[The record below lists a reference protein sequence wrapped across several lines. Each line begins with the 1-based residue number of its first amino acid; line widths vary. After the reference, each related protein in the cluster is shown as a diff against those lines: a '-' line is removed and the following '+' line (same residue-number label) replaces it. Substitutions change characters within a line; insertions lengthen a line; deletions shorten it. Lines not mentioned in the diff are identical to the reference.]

1 MKVEA
6 KETAQ
11 WTFLY
16 ETFCGRLLGGCW
28 SRSCKI
34 CSGSSKSFM
43 MILWDFLR
51 GLGMKILLKV
61 FYMSLWEDLVE
72 ILFTFSSRGPCM
84 KFLCSGACMIF
95 LDAQMKILYEDRR
108 SCCCS
113 CENVSPHLLL
123 FHRYCCL
130 YPVQSLPTFHVVWGL
145 LPVIFL
151 FWEAVFYCV
160 LHVWFWGEEQ
170 GYATST
176 VTGGETFIIGGFKH
190 VFLVHIQRLLLTKGW
205 NPQSVFVIF
214 VNRMVRV

>member
-1 MKVEA
+1 MKPFV
-6 KETAQ
+6 
-11 WTFLY
+11 
-16 ETFCGRLLGGCW
+16 GGSWEVVDQDLVKSALVAASPLWW
-28 SRSCKI
+28 SCEIFFGVLAWRSCSRFFTCHCEK
-34 CSGSSKSFM
+34 
-43 MILWDFLR
+43 ILWRSCLHSPQEV
-51 GLGMKILLKV
+51 LAWSSYAVV
-61 FYMSLWEDLVE
+61 FVW
-72 ILFTFSSRGPCM
+72 F
-84 KFLCSGACMIF
+84 F

-108 SCCCS
+108 SCCCR

-145 LPVIFL
+145 LPVFFL